1 MSTSKSSPVHTVVVG
16 CLVRN
21 VSNEVLLIRHHK
33 RGWEIP
39 QGRVEEGE
47 DLIAALQREV
57 LEEAG
62 VEIEVGPLAAVW
74 SMISLP
80 PAVIFTFL
88 GRYRSGDLS
97 GSGDSAEAC
106 WFPEGDALAKVSGT
120 IMNERLKALLSYN
133 GSTRYRSYTTRP
145 YQLQQE
151 MDIGQQ
157 LEIVDA

>member
-1 MSTSKSSPVHTVVVG
+1 MSTIKSSPVHTVVVG

-21 VSNEVLLIRHHK
+21 VSNEVLLIRNHK

-88 GRYRSGDLS
+88 GRYRSGDLA

-106 WFPEGDALAKVSGT
+106 WFSEGDALAKVSGT
-120 IMNERLKALLSYN
+120 IMNERLKALLNYN
-133 GSTRYRSYTTRP
+133 GSTIYRSYTTRP

-151 MDIGQQ
+151 MDIGQR

>member
-21 VSNEVLLIRHHK
+21 DSNEVLLIRNHK

-106 WFPEGDALAKVSGT
+106 WFSEGDALAKVSGT
-120 IMNERLKALLSYN
+120 IMNERLKALLNYN

>member
-16 CLVRN
+16 CLIRN
-21 VSNEVLLIRHHK
+21 VSNEVLLIRSHK

-39 QGRVEEGE
+39 QGRVEQGE
-47 DLIAALQREV
+47 DLVAALHREV

-74 SMISLP
+74 SMVSLP

-88 GRYRSGDLS
+88 GTYKSGDLS

-106 WFPEGDALAKVSGT
+106 WFTEGDALEKVSGT
-120 IMNERLKALLSYN
+120 VMNERLKALLNYD
-133 GSTRYRSYTTRP
+133 GSTRYRSYTIRP
-145 YQLQQE
+145 YQLHKE
-151 MDIGQQ
+151 MDFGQRP
-157 LEIVDA
+157 EIANA

>member
-1 MSTSKSSPVHTVVVG
+1 VHTVVVG

-21 VSNEVLLIRHHK
+21 VSNEVLLIRSHK

-47 DLIAALQREV
+47 DLVAALHREV
-57 LEEAG
+57 QEEAG

-74 SMISLP
+74 SMVSLP

-88 GRYRSGDLS
+88 GRYKSGDLS

-106 WFPEGDALAKVSGT
+106 WFTEGDALEKVSGT
-120 IMNERLKALLSYN
+120 VMNERLKALLSYD
-133 GSTRYRSYTTRP
+133 GSTRFRSYTTRP
-145 YQLQQE
+145 YQLHKE
-151 MDIGQQ
+151 INFGQRP
-157 LEIVDA
+157 ETADA

>member
-1 MSTSKSSPVHTVVVG
+1 MSTIKSSPVHTVVVG

-21 VSNEVLLIRHHK
+21 VSNEVLLIRNHK

-88 GRYRSGDLS
+88 GRYRSGDLA

-106 WFPEGDALAKVSGT
+106 WFSEGDALAKVSGT
-120 IMNERLKALLSYN
+120 IMNERLKALLNYN
-133 GSTRYRSYTTRP
+133 GSTIYRSYTTQP

-151 MDIGQQ
+151 MDIGQR

>member
-1 MSTSKSSPVHTVVVG
+1 MSTSNSSPVHTVVVG
-16 CLVRN
+16 CLIRN
-21 VSNEVLLIRHHK
+21 ISNDVLLIRNHK

-47 DLIAALQREV
+47 DLVTALHREV

-62 VEIEVGPLAAVW
+62 VEVEVGSLAAVW

-88 GRYRSGDLS
+88 GRYRSGVLS

-106 WFPEGDALAKVSGT
+106 WFTEREALGKVTGT
-120 IMNERLKALLSYN
+120 VMNERLKALLHYN
-133 GSTRYRSYTTRP
+133 GSTIYRSYTTRP
-145 YQLQQE
+145 YQLQKE
-151 MDIGQQ
+151 MEIGQRP
-157 LEIVDA
+157 EIADA